1 MLRLGRLVVSAG
13 DLDPLQE
20 RPDDA
25 VLELRQGRR
34 NEGQRRRSVQIPGR
48 QVGCELGARPSRRRE
63 VRERR
68 HHGRRQCGRRRCR
81 QGPRWDRR
89 EARGR
94 RHDPA
99 QRRGGDLSRDT
110 PQARGNRRAQKL
122 QPARASNSR
131 RRLLS
136 SSPGTPVLRRS
147 RPFPKTRS
155 CPTQT
160 PSWTPPGSPPAR
172 SVNLHRLHRPVPGN
186 NGRTRLRPPASQTP

>member
-34 NEGQRRRSVQIPGR
+34 NEGQRRRSAQIPGR
-48 QVGCELGARPSRRRE
+48 QVGRELGARPNGVIWTTPAGAPPVPTRAPL
-63 VRERR
+63 
-68 HHGRRQCGRRRCR
+68 
-81 QGPRWDRR
+81 GP
-89 EARGR
+89 EG
-94 RHDPA
+94 
-99 QRRGGDLSRDT
+99 SRDT